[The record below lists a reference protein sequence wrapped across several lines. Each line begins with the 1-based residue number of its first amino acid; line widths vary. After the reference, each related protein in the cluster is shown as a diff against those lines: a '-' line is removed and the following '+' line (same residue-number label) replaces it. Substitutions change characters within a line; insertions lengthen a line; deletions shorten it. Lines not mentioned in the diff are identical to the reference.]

1 MSVADHRALL
11 DHINF
16 LANRAMHN
24 DFVDQAHIEYD
35 EAVRK
40 LAEEIGFAAF
50 AKENR
55 TLSVIHYGAQNMR
68 SRKPGYSG
76 ASLTRRTGS
85 YVKRTCYAWNS
96 EEGCSRTEEQCRFG
110 HICSKCVGKGHKKQK
125 CKE

>member
-11 DHINF
+11 NHINF

-24 DFVDQAHIEYD
+24 DFVDQAHTQYD

-40 LAEEIGFAAF
+40 LAENIGFAAF

-68 SRKPGYSG
+68 SKKTGYSG
-76 ASLTRRTGS
+76 ASMTRRPGS
-85 YVKRTCYAWNS
+85 
-96 EEGCSRTEEQCRFG
+96 
-110 HICSKCVGKGHKKQK
+110 
-125 CKE
+125 